1 MNYTAIGFAPL
12 FPWPLLVG
20 LGALALA
27 LVGIGLRRRAS
38 GTWWRAVALAVV
50 LAALANPRL
59 LTENRTRLP
68 DVALVV
74 VDDSASQGIGE
85 RRAQTEKALA
95 ELSAR
100 IARLPGIE
108 PRVERVGTER
118 VGTGPGEDRGTRLFE
133 AAGRALADVPRRRL
147 AGVVMITDGRV
158 HDVPADLGR
167 SLGAPVH
174 ALLTGAPDER
184 DRRVVPGASPAFALV
199 GESATLAFRVEDQGA
214 GGEAAVSVRLDGKPF
229 AAISVP
235 LNRPATLEVPI
246 RHAGPNV
253 VELEVEPGPGELSLA
268 NNRTAMSIS
277 GVRNRLRVLL
287 VSGEPHAG
295 ERIWRNLLKSDPAV
309 DLVHFTI
316 LRPPEKDDQ
325 TPIREMS
332 LISFPV
338 RELFEEKLAEF
349 DLIIFDRYRR
359 RGVLAAGYYR
369 NLARYVR
376 EGGALLAAVGPEFA
390 EPDGIGGS
398 ALAEVLPAQPTGRR
412 LDRDFRPRLT
422 EAGRR
427 HPVMSGLP
435 GTRPG
440 DPPWG
445 GWMRQIEVGPAR
457 GTTLLDGIDGRPLVV
472 LDRVEEGRVAMVLSD
487 TLWLWARGWEGG
499 GPHAEMMRRLAHWL
513 MKEPDLEE
521 NALTATVEGGR
532 LTVAARGADGP
543 VEATVTAPDGA
554 ESPLTL
560 RPDAEG
566 VAHGTAEAAQTGL
579 WRVTTPDGRVA
590 LAAAG
595 NPRPVELAE
604 LTATAERLGPVAEA
618 TGGTV
623 AWLARGGVPEPRRV
637 GSGSPA
643 GGTGWLGLAER
654 GDYVVDGVREI
665 PLLPALAL
673 LLLGLGGLLAA
684 WRNETR

>member
-1 MNYTAIGFAPL
+1 MSEAFGLQFAPL
-12 FPWPLLVG
+12 FPWPLLAG
-20 LGALALA
+20 LGLLAAALA
-27 LVGIGLRRRAS
+27 GIGLWRRAS
-38 GTWWRAVALAVV
+38 GTWWRAVALAVL

-59 LTENRTRLP
+59 LAEKRTGLP
-68 DVALVV
+68 DVALAV
-74 VDDSASQGIGE
+74 VDDSPSQAIGD

-100 IARLPGIE
+100 VARLPGVE
-108 PRVERVGTER
+108 LRVERVGAE
-118 VGTGPGEDRGTRLFE
+118 PGEDRGTRLFE
-133 AAGRALADVPRRRL
+133 AAGRALADLPRRRL
-147 AGVVMITDGRV
+147 AGVVMITDGLV
-158 HDVPADLGR
+158 HDVPADRGR

-174 ALLTGAPDER
+174 ALLTGAPGER
-184 DRRVVPGASPAFALV
+184 DRRMVPGASPAFSLV
-199 GESATLAFRVEDQGA
+199 GENATLAFRVEDRGTD
-214 GGEAAVSVRLDGKPF
+214 GEAVVSVRLDGKPF
-229 AAISVP
+229 AAIGVP

-253 VELEVEPGPGELSLA
+253 VELEVEAGPGELSLA
-268 NNRTAMSIS
+268 NNRTALSIS

-295 ERIWRNLLKSDPAV
+295 ERTWRNLLKSDPAV

-338 RELFEEKLAEF
+338 RELFEEKLGEF
-349 DLIIFDRYRR
+349 DLVIFDRYRR

-376 EGGALLAAVGPEFA
+376 DGGALLAAVGPEFTEA
-390 EPDGIGGS
+390 DGIGGS

-412 LDRDFRPRLT
+412 LDREFRPRLT
-422 EAGRR
+422 ETGRR
-427 HPVMSGLP
+427 HPVMAGLP

-457 GTTLLDGIDGRPLVV
+457 GATLLDGIDGLPLVV
-472 LDRVEEGRVAMVLSD
+472 VDRVGEGRVAMVLSD

-521 NALTATVEGGR
+521 NALTAAVENGR
-532 LTVAARGADGP
+532 LAVAARGAAGP
-543 VEATVTAPDGA
+543 VEAAVAAPDGTTA
-554 ESPLTL
+554 ALTL
-560 RPDAEG
+560 HPDDQG
-566 VAHGTAEAAQTGL
+566 VARGTVEAGQTGL

-604 LTATAERLGPVAEA
+604 LAATADRLAPAAQA
-618 TGGTV
+618 TGGAV
-623 AWLARGGVPEPRRV
+623 AWLARDGVPELRRV
-637 GSGSPA
+637 GPGGAA
-643 GGTGWLGLAER
+643 GGTGWMGLAER